1 MVLYLGKVELM
12 IINENN
18 STEPME
24 INAQP
29 NSETPNVE
37 RMMYLFFIL
46 NTIVGLCFL
55 YCVFMFFKTI
65 IFNHDEVYNVL
76 MVFGKTFA
84 TLGVYAGLQHFS
96 RERQINVGDILFP
109 LIGVIIMILTHLFC

>member
-29 NSETPNVE
+29 NSEAPNVE
-37 RMMYLFFIL
+37 RTMYLFFIL

-65 IFNHDEVYNVL
+65 VFN
-76 MVFGKTFA
+76 
-84 TLGVYAGLQHFS
+84 S
-96 RERQINVGDILFP
+96 
-109 LIGVIIMILTHLFC
+109 